1 MRNVD
6 GETEKMKLAGVL
18 VPVLALCAALA
29 STAMAGQKS
38 QVRHLVVFKFKADA
52 TPAQIG
58 QVTDALRAL
67 KDKIP
72 GIVSFEHG
80 VNNSPEKKN
89 LGFTHAF
96 LITFEDA
103 KARDAYLPH
112 PEHKKFGALLGSLGV
127 MEDVFVVDYEPAK

>member
-1 MRNVD
+1 MR
-6 GETEKMKLAGVL
+6 LASL
-18 VPVLALCAALA
+18 VIPCLALCAALLP
-29 STAMAGQKS
+29 TAAAAQKT
-38 QVRHLVVFKFKADA
+38 QVRHMVVFKFKPDA
-52 TPAQIG
+52 TPAQIQ

-80 VNNSPEKKN
+80 INNSPEKKN

-96 LITFEDA
+96 LITFESA
-103 KARDAYLPH
+103 AARDAYLPH
-112 PEHKKFGALLGSLGV
+112 QEHKKFGELLGSLKV

>member
-1 MRNVD
+1 MR
-6 GETEKMKLAGVL
+6 LASIVI
-18 VPVLALCAALA
+18 PCLALCAALLPTA
-29 STAMAGQKS
+29 SAAQTTQI
-38 QVRHLVVFKFKADA
+38 RHMVVFKFKPDA
-52 TPAQIG
+52 TPVQIQ

-96 LITFEDA
+96 LITFESA
-103 KARDAYLPH
+103 AARDAYLPH
-112 PEHKKFGALLGSLGV
+112 PEHKKFGELLGSLNV
-127 MEDVFVVDYEPAK
+127 MEDVFVVDYAPAR

>member
-1 MRNVD
+1 MR
-6 GETEKMKLAGVL
+6 LASLL
-18 VPVLALCAALA
+18 VPVLAVCAALA
-29 STAMAGQKS
+29 PSGASAQKT
-38 QVRHLVVFKFKADA
+38 QLRHMVVFKFKPDA
-52 TPAQIG
+52 TPAQIQ

-96 LITFEDA
+96 LITFQDA
-103 KARDAYLPH
+103 AARDAYLPH
-112 PEHKKFGALLGSLGV
+112 PEHKKFGALLGSLNV
-127 MEDVFVVDYEPAK
+127 MEDVFVVDYEPSR

>member
-1 MRNVD
+1 
-6 GETEKMKLAGVL
+6 MKLVSFL
-18 VPVLALCAALA
+18 VPLLV
-29 STAMAGQKS
+29 MAGALIPAGASAQPS
-38 QVRHLVVFKFKADA
+38 QVRHMVVFKFKQGT
-52 TPAQIG
+52 TPAQVK

-67 KDKIP
+67 KDTIP

-89 LGFTHAF
+89 LGFTHAY
-96 LITFEDA
+96 LITFENA
-103 KARDAYLPH
+103 AARDAYLPH

>member
-1 MRNVD
+1 
-6 GETEKMKLAGVL
+6 MKLAGVL

-29 STAMAGQKS
+29 LPATAAQKS
-38 QVRHLVVFKFKADA
+38 QVRHVVVFKFKADA
-52 TPAQIG
+52 TPAQIA

-96 LITFEDA
+96 LITFEDV

-112 PEHKKFGALLGSLGV
+112 PEHKKFGGLLASLGV
-127 MEDVFVVDYEPAK
+127 MEDVFVVDYEPSK

>member
-1 MRNVD
+1 MR
-6 GETEKMKLAGVL
+6 LASL
-18 VPVLALCAALA
+18 IIPCLALCGALLPTTAAA
-29 STAMAGQKS
+29 QHT
-38 QVRHLVVFKFKADA
+38 QVRHMVVFKFTPEA
-52 TPAQIG
+52 TPAQIK

-72 GIVSFEHG
+72 GIVAFEHG

-96 LITFEDA
+96 LITFENA
-103 KARDAYLPH
+103 AARDTYLPH
-112 PEHKKFGALLGSLGV
+112 PEHKKFGELLGSLKV

>member
-1 MRNVD
+1 MR
-6 GETEKMKLAGVL
+6 LASL
-18 VPVLALCAALA
+18 IIPCLALCAALLPT
-29 STAMAGQKS
+29 TAEAQNA
-38 QVRHLVVFKFKADA
+38 QLRHLVVFKFKPEA
-52 TPAQIG
+52 TPAQIK

-96 LITFEDA
+96 LITFENA
-103 KARDAYLPH
+103 AARDNYLPH
-112 PEHKKFGALLGSLGV
+112 PEHKKFGELLASLKV

>member
-1 MRNVD
+1 
-6 GETEKMKLAGVL
+6 MKFTALFVAAV
-18 VPVLALCAALA
+18 ALCAALRPTETSA
-29 STAMAGQKS
+29 QKTP
-38 QVRHLVVFKFKADA
+38 VRHMVVFKFKPDA
-52 TPAQIG
+52 TPDKIK

-67 KDKIP
+67 RGKIP

-103 KARDAYLPH
+103 KARDVYLPH
-112 PEHKKFGALLGSLGV
+112 PEHQKFVALLSSLGV
-127 MEDVFVVDYEPAK
+127 MEDVFVVDYEPEK

>member
-1 MRNVD
+1 
-6 GETEKMKLAGVL
+6 MKLASIVI
-18 VPVLALCAALA
+18 PCLALCAALLP
-29 STAMAGQKS
+29 TAAAAQKT
-38 QVRHLVVFKFKADA
+38 QVRHMVVFKFKAGT
-52 TPAQIG
+52 TPAQVQ

-96 LITFEDA
+96 LITFESA
-103 KARDAYLPH
+103 AARDAYLPH
-112 PEHKKFGALLGSLGV
+112 AEHKKFGELLGSLKV

>member
-1 MRNVD
+1 
-6 GETEKMKLAGVL
+6 MKLALLL
-18 VPVLALCAALA
+18 VPVLAVCAAFAPDGA
-29 STAMAGQKS
+29 SAQKA
-38 QVRHLVVFKFKADA
+38 QVRHMVVFKFKSDA
-52 TPAQIG
+52 TPAQIQ

-96 LITFEDA
+96 LITFQDTA
-103 KARDAYLPH
+103 ARDAYLPH
-112 PEHKKFGALLGSLGV
+112 PEHKKFGALLGSLNV
-127 MEDVFVVDYEPAK
+127 MEDVFVVDYEPSR

>member
-1 MRNVD
+1 MRLTPFVF
-6 GETEKMKLAGVL
+6 L
-18 VPVLALCAALA
+18 LA
-29 STAMAGQKS
+29 SLLTTGAATPAAAGQS
-38 QVRHLVVFKFKADA
+38 AGGQVRHMVVFKFKEGT
-52 TPAQIG
+52 TPDQIR

-72 GIVSFEHG
+72 GIVSFERG

-96 LITFEDA
+96 LITFENA

-112 PEHKKFGALLGSLGV
+112 PEHRKFGQLLGQLGV
-127 MEDVFVVDYEPAK
+127 MEDVFVVDYEIEK

>member
-1 MRNVD
+1 
-6 GETEKMKLAGVL
+6 MKLVSCL
-18 VPVLALCAALA
+18 VPLLVIVGALVPGNA
-29 STAMAGQKS
+29 SAQPS
-38 QVRHLVVFKFKADA
+38 QVRHMVVFKFKPSA
-52 TPAQIG
+52 TPAQIQ

-72 GIVSFEHG
+72 GIASFEHG

-89 LGFTHAF
+89 LGFTHAY
-96 LITFEDA
+96 LITFESA
-103 KARDAYLPH
+103 AARDAYLPH

>member
-1 MRNVD
+1 MNVVSCIVP
-6 GETEKMKLAGVL
+6 LL
-18 VPVLALCAALA
+18 VVVAALIPAGA
-29 STAMAGQKS
+29 SAQPS
-38 QVRHLVVFKFKADA
+38 QVRHMVVFKFKPGT
-52 TPAQIG
+52 TPSQVQ

-80 VNNSPEKKN
+80 VNNSPENKN
-89 LGFTHAF
+89 LGFTHAY
-96 LITFEDA
+96 LITFESA
-103 KARDAYLPH
+103 AARDGYLPH

>member
-1 MRNVD
+1 
-6 GETEKMKLAGVL
+6 MKLVSCL
-18 VPVLALCAALA
+18 VPLLVIVGALVPGNA
-29 STAMAGQKS
+29 SAQPS
-38 QVRHLVVFKFKADA
+38 QVRHMVVFKFKPSAS
-52 TPAQIG
+52 PAQIQ

-89 LGFTHAF
+89 LGFTHAY
-96 LITFEDA
+96 LITFESA
-103 KARDAYLPH
+103 AARDAYLPH
-112 PEHKKFGALLGSLGV
+112 PEHKKYGALLGSLGV